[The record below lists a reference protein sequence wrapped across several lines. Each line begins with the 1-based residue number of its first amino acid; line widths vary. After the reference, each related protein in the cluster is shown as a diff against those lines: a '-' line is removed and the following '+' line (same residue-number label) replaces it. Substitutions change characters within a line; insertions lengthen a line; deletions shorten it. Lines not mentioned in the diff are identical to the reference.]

1 MGRFWKQLKVGEKV
15 ILIGVSGI
23 VLLALTGLLFQT
35 VLRHSDQPLYPI
47 RTHYEFA
54 GEGFRGSE
62 LFRLKNC
69 TNCHKAVGNGTNMGL
84 ELDGIGSRRDLA
96 YLESFLRDPEA
107 TYAGHTV
114 DHGPGREADYVA
126 RLPADE
132 QRAIAIF
139 LSQLKSDRG
148 AATAKAPPEGKSTF
162 IDAMLDLW
170 APDGWRMLF
179 SDVRSGED
187 GKGGVKGAPPP
198 GPAAAPAA
206 ASAVPPPAAQAPGT
220 AAQETVTQGK
230 QGSTHGN

>member
-1 MGRFWKQLKVGEKV
+1 MGRYWKQLKTGEKL
-15 ILIGVSGI
+15 ILLGVSGI

-35 VLRHSDQPLYPI
+35 LLRHSDEPMFPI

-54 GEGFRGSE
+54 GEGFRGSA
-62 LFRLKNC
+62 LFRLDNC

-96 YLESFLRDPEA
+96 YLTAFLRDPEA

-114 DHGPGREADYVA
+114 DHGPGKEADYVA
-126 RLPADE
+126 KLAPDD

-179 SDVRSGED
+179 NDVRNDAHAGD
-187 GKGGVKGAPPP
+187 AGRRGAAGK
-198 GPAAAPAA
+198 AAAGSPENQASGPDA
-206 ASAVPPPAAQAPGT
+206 RTTAMPASASPAQD
-220 AAQETVTQGK
+220 K
-230 QGSTHGN
+230 QGNGHGN